1 MTNTARIV
9 SLFRM
14 ALRGLRTTP
23 LLSQLRTPTAQS
35 LVLRKK
41 GKTRAF
47 AKPRHAP
54 GFGRRPWE
62 GWVATQGE
70 AAQGIRHA
78 STPFRHRAKTAYWG
92 RLSGFASAVAQPL
105 RLQGSAL
112 LHLQAFVGSVLPIC
126 FKASLRYA
134 FKPSPS
140 PILAPSLEPALA
152 PNAFPITPPLSD
164 LALASPLRFAGLT

>member
-1 MTNTARIV
+1 MVWPPISSAHYRH
-9 SLFRM
+9 LP
-14 ALRGLRTTP
+14 LR
-23 LLSQLRTPTAQS
+23 S
-35 LVLRKK
+35 LVLLRK

-47 AKPRHAP
+47 AKPRPAP
-54 GFGRRPWE
+54 GFGRRPWP

-134 FKPSPS
+134 FKPSPL
-140 PILAPSLEPALA
+140 PILALTLEPALA
-152 PNAFPITPPLSD
+152 PNKAFPITTPLSD
-164 LALASPLRFAGLT
+164 LALASPLRFARLT

>member
-1 MTNTARIV
+1 
-9 SLFRM
+9 M
-14 ALRGLRTTP
+14 ALRGLRTATALSP
-23 LLSQLRTPTAQS
+23 LQAPTAQS

-54 GFGRRPWE
+54 GFGRRPRQ

-78 STPFRHRAKTAYWG
+78 STPFRHRDKTAYWG
-92 RLSGFASAVAQPL
+92 RLTEFASAVAQPL
-105 RLQGSAL
+105 RLQGSAP
-112 LHLQAFVGSVLPIC
+112 LHLQASVGSVLPVC
-126 FKASLRYA
+126 FKAPLRYA
-134 FKPSPS
+134 FKPSPLPIRALS
-140 PILAPSLEPALA
+140 PEPALA

-164 LALASPLRFAGLT
+164 LALASPLRLAR